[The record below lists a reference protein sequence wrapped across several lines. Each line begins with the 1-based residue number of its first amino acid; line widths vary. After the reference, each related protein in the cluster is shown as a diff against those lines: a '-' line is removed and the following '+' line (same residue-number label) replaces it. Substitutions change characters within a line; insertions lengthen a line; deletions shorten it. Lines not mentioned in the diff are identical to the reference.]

1 MRNIAFLL
9 FSCLP
14 LLGMAASDRV
24 ILDKESVG
32 NLGIQTATADEA
44 TFEETIFALGH
55 IDVLPGK
62 RAVLSS
68 RIPGRAYSV
77 LALPNQEV
85 AEGDELMW
93 VESRQPGDPP
103 PTVKLSAP
111 MAGLISRVDIAVGQ
125 PVSPDQ
131 SLMEIVD
138 LDVVEA
144 LAKVPQD
151 LAGKLKVGQMARIR
165 VTALPGEVFE
175 AKLAHLAAYADEQ
188 SGTMEAAFHVK
199 NEAGLLRP
207 GMRTEFSIV
216 VEQRK
221 NVMSIP
227 VEAVLGDAAHR
238 HVYVADFE
246 LPDAF
251 AKIPVTLG
259 ASNDKRVEVLSGLLP
274 GDEVVIRGG
283 YALDAAGRGT
293 VSLREALDAAHGHPH
308 NEDGTEMTAEQIAAA
323 EASGDG
329 HHHDH
334 DSSDWNSLTLF
345 FASSTGLLLLLLVVQ
360 SWNRRKAAC

>member
-1 MRNIAFLL
+1 M
-9 FSCLP
+9 
-14 LLGMAASDRV
+14 
-24 ILDKESVG
+24 
-32 NLGIQTATADEA
+32 
-44 TFEETIFALGH
+44 
-55 IDVLPGK
+55 
-62 RAVLSS
+62 
-68 RIPGRAYSV
+68 
-77 LALPNQEV
+77 
-85 AEGDELMW
+85 
-93 VESRQPGDPP
+93 
-103 PTVKLSAP
+103 
-111 MAGLISRVDIAVGQ
+111 
-125 PVSPDQ
+125 
-131 SLMEIVD
+131 
-138 LDVVEA
+138 
-144 LAKVPQD
+144 
-151 LAGKLKVGQMARIR
+151 
-165 VTALPGEVFE
+165 
-175 AKLAHLAAYADEQ
+175 
-188 SGTMEAAFHVK
+188 
-199 NEAGLLRP
+199 
-207 GMRTEFSIV
+207 
-216 VEQRK
+216 
-221 NVMSIP
+221 
-227 VEAVLGDAAHR
+227 
-238 HVYVADFE
+238 YVADFE